1 MPRTTVLAAAC
12 CAASSAS
19 THLLTAAV
27 HRLLLPRS
35 IVHEMTH
42 NRLLRLV
49 VAMESA
55 LADGRYEEAAHLRDE
70 YKKAVQQSQTAD
82 RKAL

>member
-1 MPRTTVLAAAC
+1 
-12 CAASSAS
+12 
-19 THLLTAAV
+19 
-27 HRLLLPRS
+27 
-35 IVHEMTH
+35 MTH

-70 YKKAVQQSQTAD
+70 YKKVVQQSQTAD

>member
-1 MPRTTVLAAAC
+1 LFLTGLFWC
-12 CAASSAS
+12 
-19 THLLTAAV
+19 LLFSF
-27 HRLLLPRS
+27 LYCLRS

-70 YKKAVQQSQTAD
+70 YKKVVQQSQTAD